1 MDGAYL
7 GSGDVALHK
16 AQTSARFPFP
26 TRGIEQLA
34 YGKDLKGGTVPGL
47 ALVPGIIAFAGG
59 LPIMTEDKVQIGA
72 VGVSGGTADQDETC
86 AQAGIEAAKDALR
99 SFGTIVELSTV
110 ISAVAGMFSS
120 KRKMSASNIWISMS
134 NSRGRRG
141 RHHGA

>member
-1 MDGAYL
+1 MDVGKPPSK
-7 GSGDVALHK
+7 GFQHALHK

-47 ALVPGIIAFAGG
+47 TLVPGIIAFAGG

-86 AQAGIEAAKDALR
+86 AQAGIEAAKDGL
-99 SFGTIVELSTV
+99 
-110 ISAVAGMFSS
+110 
-120 KRKMSASNIWISMS
+120 K
-134 NSRGRRG
+134 
-141 RHHGA
+141 